1 MLDVIV
7 IFITI
12 TAMPSRLRNSSGK
25 IPRPALGRLC
35 RVYSLLGELA
45 LRGAST
51 ISSKEIGESIGA
63 GSHTVRKDFS
73 YLSETGISGSG
84 FDTAR
89 LRESIA
95 ARLGLDRE
103 TRACLV
109 GLNQLGLALLGHARM
124 FSSGLSLVAGFDS
137 NLNIVET
144 IEAGVPVYPS
154 YEITEVVRRER
165 ITLAVITVAGGNI
178 REIAERLVQGGVRG
192 IVNLAPQVLKI
203 RDAGVYVNNLDFIGE
218 FRMVSA
224 LLAHAGQHAVV

>member
-1 MLDVIV
+1 VKN
-7 IFITI
+7 ITI
-12 TAMPSRLRNSSGK
+12 PAMPYRLRNKAGR
-25 IPRPALGRLC
+25 IPRPTLERLC
-35 RVYSLLGELA
+35 RVYSMLGELT
-45 LRGAST
+45 LRGEAT
-51 ISSKEIGESIGA
+51 ISSKEIGEAIGA

-84 FDTAR
+84 YDTVR
-89 LRESIA
+89 LRDAVAS
-95 ARLGLDRE
+95 RLGLDSE

-124 FSSGLSLVAGFDS
+124 FSSGLTLVAGFDP
-137 NLNIVET
+137 NLNVVET

-203 RDAGVYVNNLDFIGE
+203 RDAGVHVNNLDFIGE
-218 FRMVSA
+218 FRVVSA
-224 LLAHAGQHAVV
+224 LLAHAGRPAAV